1 MKIKFFLLLLPLVLS
16 GCVSYYD
23 EYEQSYY
30 VPASGYSYY
39 NSPLRLRGLTENDFY
54 LLDNYPGDY
63 LNTQFWSGVSSVSR
77 FAIHGILQNMAQ

>member
-1 MKIKFFLLLLPLVLS
+1 MLGRSCILVSLLLLAS
-16 GCVSYYD
+16 CVSYYD

-30 VPASGYSYY
+30 TSGSGYSYY
-39 NSPLRLRGLTENDFY
+39 NSPLRLRGLSENDFY

-77 FAIHGILQNMAQ
+77 FAIHGILQNMAY